1 MKEKLIESILEN
13 FDFEEVR
20 KVMNFLNWTWH
31 NEDETPSTY
40 KLINS
45 AKRRLEEVYEI
56 SMREDRN
63 CSISSGGLKASTIWD
78 EGQVVFLELEFVLTS
93 WDESIDDE

>member
-1 MKEKLIESILEN
+1 MKEKLIENILEN
-13 FDFEEVR
+13 FDFEKVR
-20 KVMNFLNWTWH
+20 KVMDFLNWTWAD
-31 NEDETPSTY
+31 NEVPSTY

-45 AKRRLEEVYEI
+45 AKKRLEEAYTLSE
-56 SMREDRN
+56 RENRN